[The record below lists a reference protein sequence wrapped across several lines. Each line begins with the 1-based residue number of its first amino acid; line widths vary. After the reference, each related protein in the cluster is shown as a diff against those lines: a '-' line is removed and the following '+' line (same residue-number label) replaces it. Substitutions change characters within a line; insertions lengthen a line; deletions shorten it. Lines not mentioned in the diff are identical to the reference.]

1 MNKIEIENDSL
12 KNINI
17 DSNIKVEYFKSENI
31 FGINQIDIFMN
42 NNSKLLLDINVNIE
56 TKLNINF
63 NIVDNSKCDLYIVSH
78 GNKAK
83 IQYLFNISGTL
94 NLIKYNTIETLK
106 EMFICHLNKENSIIN
121 YNCMSKCIKK
131 EVLDC
136 HMFHD
141 CSNTISN
148 ISIKSIVNCGSYIH
162 QLSVFIPSSI
172 HECKSNVISNFKN
185 NDALTLSFR
194 PNFYVDNDNSIC
206 NITSSFVDDINLT
219 EGITSKEI
227 FEYL

>member
-31 FGINQIDIFMN
+31 FGINQIDIFVSN
-42 NNSKLLLDINVNIE
+42 KSKILLSIDIKND

-63 NIVDNSKCDLYIVSH
+63 NILENSSCDLAIIST

-83 IQYLFNISGTL
+83 IQYMFNIDGNL
-94 NLIKYNTIETLK
+94 KLIKYNDISILK
-106 EMFICHLNKENSIIN
+106 EMFICHLKNNNSNIDCCFIN
-121 YNCMSKCIKK
+121 KCIEK
-131 EVLDC
+131 EILDS
-136 HMFHD
+136 HIFHD

-148 ISIKSIVNCGSYIH
+148 INIKSIVNSGNYTQ
-162 QLSVFIPSSI
+162 QLSIFIPKSMDN
-172 HECKSNVISNFKN
+172 CKCKINSKFKST
-185 NDALTLSFR
+185 DPLALTFR
-194 PNFYVDNDNSIC
+194 PNFYVDNKNSTC
-206 NITSSFVDDINLT
+206 NINSSFVDDIDLN

-227 FEYL
+227 FKYL